1 MIIDGM
7 YGAAGPYAK
16 ALFGTQLGN
25 KATLKDCDP
34 KPDFNGGHPDP
45 NLTCAKELVEQMGL
59 YTGKSEYDFG
69 IACDG
74 DADRNMILGKCFFV
88 TPSDS
93 LALLASHS
101 QYFLKTPLQGVAR
114 SMPTSGAVDKV
125 ALKLGIKI
133 Y

>member
-1 MIIDGM
+1 
-7 YGAAGPYAK
+7 
-16 ALFGTQLGN
+16 
-25 KATLKDCDP
+25 
-34 KPDFNGGHPDP
+34 
-45 NLTCAKELVEQMGL
+45 MGL

-101 QYFLKTPLQGVAR
+101 QHFLKAPLKGVAR